1 MMNLSQSDMM
11 EVIMANTREIRS
23 RIKSIQDIMKITN
36 AMYLISS
43 SKLKKAK
50 KSLAATKPYFEALQ
64 ATISD
69 ILVRVPQISSVFFNL
84 RNEIEP
90 ANRKIGFLVVTADKG
105 MAGAYNHNVIKRA
118 EEEMK
123 SLGGN
128 NSLFVIGQVGR
139 QYFTRKGYNI
149 HGDFLYTAQNPNL
162 YRAGDISS
170 ILIDLFAA
178 KELDDVYVVYTKMV
192 TPMRADVQFTKLLP
206 LERNEYKQKTSGY
219 LHANFDPSP
228 ETVMNQLV
236 PNSLKGLIFGIL
248 VESFSSEQNARM
260 TAMESATKSA
270 KDMLKSL
277 GLQYNRARQAAITQ
291 EITEVVSGAKSLKK

>member
-1 MMNLSQSDMM
+1 
-11 EVIMANTREIRS
+11 MANTREIRS

-69 ILVRVPQISSVFFNL
+69 ILVRVPQISSTYFDL
-84 RNEIEP
+84 RPEIEKS
-90 ANRKIGFLVVTADKG
+90 NRKIGFLVVTADKG

-123 SLGGN
+123 KIGGN
-128 NSLFVIGQVGR
+128 DKLFVIGQVGR
-139 QYFTRKGYNI
+139 QYFNRKGYNI
-149 HGDFLYTAQNPNL
+149 QGDFLYTAQNPNL
-162 YRAGDISS
+162 YRAGDISRS
-170 ILIDLFAA
+170 LIELFEA

-192 TPMRADVQFTKLLP
+192 TPMRADVQFAKLLP
-206 LERNEYKQKTSGY
+206 LERKEFEQRQSGY
-219 LHANFDPSP
+219 LQANFDPSP

-248 VESFSSEQNARM
+248 VEAFSSEQNARM
-260 TAMESATKSA
+260 TAMQAATDSA
-270 KDMLKSL
+270 KDMLKNL

>member
-1 MMNLSQSDMM
+1 
-11 EVIMANTREIRS
+11 MANTREIRS

-50 KSLAATKPYFEALQ
+50 KSLNATKPYFEALQ
-64 ATISD
+64 ATIAD
-69 ILVRVPQISSVFFNL
+69 ILIRVPQISSEYFNL
-84 RNEIEP
+84 RKEVEHDD
-90 ANRKIGFLVVTADKG
+90 RKVGFLVVTADKG
-105 MAGAYNHNVIKRA
+105 LAGAYNHNVIKRA

-123 SLGGN
+123 KLGGHDK
-128 NSLFVIGQVGR
+128 LFVIGQVGR
-139 QYFTRKGYNI
+139 QYFSRKGYSI
-149 HGDFLYTAQNPNL
+149 HEDFLYTAQNPNL

-170 ILIDLFAA
+170 TLIDLFQAR
-178 KELDDVYVVYTKMV
+178 ELDDIYVIYTRMI
-192 TPMRADVQFTKLLP
+192 TPMKSEVQMDKILP
-206 LERNEYKQKTSGY
+206 LERKEFEQRERGY
-219 LHANFDPSP
+219 LHANFDPTP
-228 ETVMNQLV
+228 EVVMSQLV

-248 VESFSSEQNARM
+248 VEAFSSEQNSRM
-260 TAMESATKSA
+260 TAMEAATKSA